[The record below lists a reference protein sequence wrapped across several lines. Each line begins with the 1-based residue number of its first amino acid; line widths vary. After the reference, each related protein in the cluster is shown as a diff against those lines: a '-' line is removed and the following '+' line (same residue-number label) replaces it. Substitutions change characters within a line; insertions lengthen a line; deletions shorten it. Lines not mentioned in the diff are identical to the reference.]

1 MLDRRET
8 KEDDLHPCI
17 PQVAAIREVADAR
30 PPPSAWRS
38 LSRYIP
44 APFARNPQMR
54 PSQGGAR
61 ICRLTGVEG
70 GRAGR
75 TSGASSGTKSCFGK
89 SAGLHHVFLARWGLN
104 VVQVDS

>member
-17 PQVAAIREVADAR
+17 PQVAAIREVADAS

-38 LSRYIP
+38 LSLYIP
-44 APFARNPQMR
+44 ASFARNPQMR

-61 ICRLTGVEG
+61 ICRLAGAEG

-75 TSGASSGTKSCFGK
+75 TSVRPVEPKAV
-89 SAGLHHVFLARWGLN
+89 SAKVRAAHTPSWLGVG
-104 VVQVDS
+104 SM